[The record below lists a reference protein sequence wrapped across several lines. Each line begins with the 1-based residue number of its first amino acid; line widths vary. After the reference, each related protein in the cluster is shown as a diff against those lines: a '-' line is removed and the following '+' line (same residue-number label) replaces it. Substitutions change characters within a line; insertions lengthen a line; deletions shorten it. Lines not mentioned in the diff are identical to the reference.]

1 MTSYLLIKHTHVALA
16 LASGLGFALR
26 GFVRIV
32 LARPLTQRA
41 WRVLPHV
48 LDTLLLA
55 SGATLWIMIGWP
67 LFSWLGVKLILVVA
81 YILLG
86 MAAFRAERQAGGVG
100 LYLSALLVFLA
111 IPLLALYKPI

>member
-1 MTSYLLIKHTHVALA
+1 MTSYLLIKHAHVALA

-32 LARPLTQRA
+32 LARPLAHKA
-41 WRVLPHV
+41 WNILPHV

-67 LFSWLGVKLILVVA
+67 LFSWLGVKLALVLA

-86 MAAFRAERQAGGVG
+86 MAAFRATGRTGAIG
-100 LYLSALLVFLA
+100 LYLSALVVFLA
-111 IPLLALYKPI
+111 IPVLALYKPL